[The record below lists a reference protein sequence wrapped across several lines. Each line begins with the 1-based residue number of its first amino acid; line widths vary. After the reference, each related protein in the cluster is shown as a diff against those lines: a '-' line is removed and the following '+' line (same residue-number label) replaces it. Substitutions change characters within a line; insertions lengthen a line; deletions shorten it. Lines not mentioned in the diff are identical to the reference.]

1 MFLGES
7 FLSSSQMHDA
17 LWPVADAFTES
28 TLFAIAL
35 RRWLAAHLGCE
46 PSREAVTAARDEAL
60 RADPVAYTKGLLD
73 AAGVVAILSDE
84 GYPQPPIPA
93 EEFAST
99 IGATVHRVTRL
110 EPWILQ
116 HRDGSFDDLVS
127 GVESEATEAAADPNC
142 VAYKSIVAY
151 RTGLDVGDPSSSEAE
166 AAFSRWRGDGWAET
180 REHAKP
186 VRDFLIR
193 RALAIAK
200 ANDRPFHF
208 HCGGGDPDINLAY
221 AGPKSIFPLLVDVQ
235 DQPVVL
241 VHSGYPWIREAAY
254 IASVL
259 PNVYLELSELIP
271 WGWGQVEWALEMLVG
286 TVPAAKLLYGSDE
299 AGEPEA
305 FWASALLARSALQR
319 VLGGFVDRD
328 YVSVDE
334 AEGLGRLVL
343 GDACRRLHGIGSET
357 RGRPPSG
364 DLPRRQTDR
373 AGGCTSAAI
382 SCPAMPS
389 AISSSSDFPRLADC
403 DTNQITMP
411 EITETAVKPIIQ

>member
-1 MFLGES
+1 MTNVDLSHVEIVDAHTHPYRLGDLLAKGSAGFDTRMMFLGES
-7 FLSSSQMHDA
+7 FHSSSRVHDD
-17 LWPVADAFTES
+17 LWGVADGFTDS
-28 TLFAIAL
+28 TVFALAM

-46 PSREAVTAARDEAL
+46 PTREAVTSAREEAL
-60 RADPVAYTKGLLD
+60 QADAVAYTKGLLD

-84 GYPQPPIPA
+84 GFPQPPIPA
-93 EEFAST
+93 DEFAST
-99 IGATVHRVTRL
+99 IGVTVHRVTRL

-127 GVESEATEAAADPNC
+127 AVNTEATDAAADPNC

-151 RTGLDVGDPSSSEAE
+151 RTGLDVGDPSASEAA
-166 AAFSRWRGDGWAET
+166 AAFDRWRSDDWKET

-193 RALAIAK
+193 RTLEVAK

-208 HCGGGDPDINLAY
+208 HCGGGDPDINLSY
-221 AGPKSIFPLLVDVQ
+221 ADPIAIFPLLVDVQ

-254 IASVL
+254 VASVL

-305 FWASALLARSALQR
+305 FWASALLARAALER
-319 VLGGFVDRD
+319 VLGRFVERD
-328 YVSVDE
+328 YVSADE
-334 AEGLGRLVL
+334 AERLGRLVL
-343 GDACRRLHGIGSET
+343 ADACRRLHGIDG
-357 RGRPPSG
+357 
-364 DLPRRQTDR
+364 
-373 AGGCTSAAI
+373 
-382 SCPAMPS
+382 
-389 AISSSSDFPRLADC
+389 
-403 DTNQITMP
+403 
-411 EITETAVKPIIQ
+411 

>member
-1 MFLGES
+1 MTDVDLSGVGIVDAHTHPYRLADLVGKDAVGFDTRATFLGES
-7 FLSSSQMHDA
+7 FLSSSQMHPE
-17 LWPVADAFTES
+17 LWPVADAFTDS
-28 TLFAIAL
+28 TVYALAL

-46 PSREAVTAARDEAL
+46 PTREAVTAARDAAVK
-60 RADPVAYTKGLLD
+60 ADAAAYTKGLME
-73 AAGVVAILSDE
+73 AAGVVAVLSDE

-93 EEFAST
+93 AEFAET
-99 IGATVHRVTRL
+99 IGVTVHRVTRL

-116 HRDGSFDDLVS
+116 HRGGSFDELVS
-127 GVESEATEAAADPNC
+127 GVTDEAERAAGDPNC

-151 RTGLDVGDPSSSEAE
+151 RTGLDIGDPDPS
-166 AAFSRWRGDGWAET
+166 AAKDAFERWRGDDWAET

-193 RALAIAK
+193 RALGVAK

-208 HCGGGDPDINLAY
+208 HCGGGDPDINLTY
-221 AGPKSIFPLLVDVQ
+221 AGPVSMFQFLVDMQ
-235 DQPVVL
+235 DQPIVL
-241 VHSGYPWIREAAY
+241 VHSGYPWVREAAY

-271 WGWGQVEWALEMLVG
+271 WGWGQVEWALQMLVG

-328 YVSVDE
+328 YVSTDE
-334 AEGLGRLVL
+334 ATRLGRLVL
-343 GDACRRLHGIGSET
+343 GDACRRLHGIGS
-357 RGRPPSG
+357 G
-364 DLPRRQTDR
+364 
-373 AGGCTSAAI
+373 
-382 SCPAMPS
+382 
-389 AISSSSDFPRLADC
+389 
-403 DTNQITMP
+403 
-411 EITETAVKPIIQ
+411 

>member
-1 MFLGES
+1 MAGVDLSGVEIVDAHTHPYRLDDLLAKGSEGFDTRMMFLGES
-7 FLSSSQMHDA
+7 FHSSSLVHDH
-17 LWPVADAFTES
+17 LWPIADSFTDS
-28 TLFAIAL
+28 TVFGIAL
-35 RRWLAAHLGCE
+35 RRWMAEHLGCE
-46 PSREAVTAARDEAL
+46 STREAVTAAREAAL
-60 RADPVAYTKGLLD
+60 RGDAVGYTKGLLD

-84 GYPQPPIPA
+84 GFPQPPIPA

-99 IGATVHRVTRL
+99 IGVTVHRVTRL

-127 GVESEATEAAADPNC
+127 GVEAEATQAAADPNC

-151 RTGLDVGDPSSSEAE
+151 RTGLDVGKPSSSDAE
-166 AAFSRWRGDGWAET
+166 AAFARWRDDEWAET
-180 REHAKP
+180 RAHAKP

-221 AGPKSIFPLLVDVQ
+221 AGPTSMFPLLVDVQ

-241 VHSGYPWIREAAY
+241 VHAGYPWIRESAY

-271 WGWGQVEWALEMLVG
+271 WAWGQVEWALEMLVG

-305 FWASALLARSALQR
+305 FWASALLARSALER
-319 VLGGFVDRD
+319 VVDRFVERD
-328 YVSVDE
+328 YVSVDDAQE
-334 AEGLGRLVL
+334 LGRLIL
-343 GDACRRLHGIGSET
+343 AGACRRLHGIG
-357 RGRPPSG
+357 G
-364 DLPRRQTDR
+364 
-373 AGGCTSAAI
+373 
-382 SCPAMPS
+382 
-389 AISSSSDFPRLADC
+389 
-403 DTNQITMP
+403 
-411 EITETAVKPIIQ
+411 

>member
-1 MFLGES
+1 MTNVDLSDVEIVDAHTHPYRLDDLLAKGSAGFDTRMMFLGES
-7 FLSSSQMHDA
+7 FHSSSQVRDD
-17 LWPVADAFTES
+17 LWSVADGFTDS
-28 TLFAIAL
+28 TVFALAM

-46 PSREAVTAARDEAL
+46 PTREAVTSARDEAL
-60 RADPVAYTKGLLD
+60 QADAVAYTKGLLD

-84 GYPQPPIPA
+84 GFPQPPIPA
-93 EEFAST
+93 DEFAAT
-99 IGATVHRVTRL
+99 IGVTVHRVTRL

-127 GVESEATEAAADPNC
+127 GVETEATDAAADPNC

-151 RTGLDVGDPSSSEAE
+151 RTGLDVGDPSASEAS
-166 AAFSRWRGDGWAET
+166 AAFDRWRSDDWKET

-193 RALAIAK
+193 RTLQVAK
-200 ANDRPFHF
+200 ANDRPVPLPLRRRRSGHQPRARRS
-208 HCGGGDPDINLAY
+208 DRDL
-221 AGPKSIFPLLVDVQ
+221 PLLVDVQ

-254 IASVL
+254 VASVL

-305 FWASALLARSALQR
+305 FWASALLARSALER
-319 VLGGFVDRD
+319 VLARFIERD
-328 YVSVDE
+328 YVTSGE
-334 AEGLGRLVL
+334 AEDLGRLVL
-343 GDACRRLHGIGSET
+343 GDACRRLHGIGV
-357 RGRPPSG
+357 
-364 DLPRRQTDR
+364 D
-373 AGGCTSAAI
+373 
-382 SCPAMPS
+382 
-389 AISSSSDFPRLADC
+389 
-403 DTNQITMP
+403 
-411 EITETAVKPIIQ
+411 

>member
-1 MFLGES
+1 MSDVDLTGVEIVDAHTHPYRLDDLLAKPSEGFDTRLMFLGES
-7 FLSSSQMHDA
+7 FLSSSQMHDE
-17 LWPVADAFTES
+17 LWPVADAFTDS
-28 TLFAIAL
+28 TLFGIAL
-35 RRWLAAHLGCE
+35 RRWLARHLGCE
-46 PSREAVTAARDEAL
+46 PTRDAVTAARDEAL

-73 AAGVVAILSDE
+73 AVGVVAILSDE

-93 EEFAST
+93 DEFATT
-99 IGATVHRVTRL
+99 IGVTVHRVSRL

-116 HRDGSFDDLVS
+116 HRDGSFEDLVS
-127 GVESEATEAAADPNC
+127 GVEAEATDAASDPNC
-142 VAYKSIVAY
+142 VAFKSVVAY
-151 RTGLDVGDPSSSEAE
+151 RTGLDVGDPSSSEAA
-166 AAFSRWRGDGWAET
+166 AAFERWRGDDWHET

-186 VRDFLIR
+186 VRDFLVR
-193 RALAIAK
+193 RALAVAK

-208 HCGGGDPDINLAY
+208 HCGGGDPDINLTH
-221 AGPKSIFPLLVDVQ
+221 AGPTSIFRLLVDVQ

-305 FWASALLARSALQR
+305 FWASALLARSALER
-319 VLGGFVDRD
+319 VLGRFVERD
-328 YVSVDE
+328 YLSTDE

-343 GDACRRLHGIGSET
+343 AGACRRLHG
-357 RGRPPSG
+357 
-364 DLPRRQTDR
+364 L
-373 AGGCTSAAI
+373 GG
-382 SCPAMPS
+382 
-389 AISSSSDFPRLADC
+389 
-403 DTNQITMP
+403 
-411 EITETAVKPIIQ
+411 

>member
-1 MFLGES
+1 MTNVDLSGVEIVDAHTHPYRLDDLLSKGSEGFDTRMMFLGES
-7 FLSSSQMHDA
+7 FHSSSSVHDD
-17 LWPVADAFTES
+17 LWDVADGFTDS
-28 TLFAIAL
+28 TVFALAM

-46 PSREAVTAARDEAL
+46 PTREAVTSAREEAL
-60 RADPVAYTKGLLD
+60 QADAVAYTKGLLD

-84 GYPQPPIPA
+84 GFPQPPIPA

-99 IGATVHRVTRL
+99 IGVTVHRVTRL

-116 HRDGSFDDLVS
+116 HRDGSFADLVS
-127 GVESEATEAAADPNC
+127 GVETEATDAAADPNC

-151 RTGLDVGDPSSSEAE
+151 RTGLDVGDPRPSEAA
-166 AAFSRWRGDGWAET
+166 AAFDRWRGDDWKET

-193 RALAIAK
+193 RTLDIAK

-221 AGPKSIFPLLVDVQ
+221 AGPASIFPLLVDVQ

-241 VHSGYPWIREAAY
+241 VHSGYPWVREAAY

-286 TVPAAKLLYGSDE
+286 TVPVAKLLYGSDE

-305 FWASALLARSALQR
+305 FWASALLARSTLER
-319 VLGGFVDRD
+319 VLGRFVERD
-328 YVSVDE
+328 YVSAEE
-334 AEGLGRLVL
+334 AHRLGELVL
-343 GDACRRLHGIGSET
+343 ADACRQLHGLT
-357 RGRPPSG
+357 P
-364 DLPRRQTDR
+364 
-373 AGGCTSAAI
+373 
-382 SCPAMPS
+382 
-389 AISSSSDFPRLADC
+389 
-403 DTNQITMP
+403 
-411 EITETAVKPIIQ
+411 